1 MSTIPDIKLNDG
13 FTLPALGFGVY
24 RSSSQDTPHAVETAL
39 ERGYRL
45 IDTAAA
51 YQNERETGAGIRQSG
66 ISRSDIFV
74 TTKLWLADYG
84 YDAALRAFDRS
95 INNLGLDYLDLY
107 LLHWPS
113 PSSFDLTI
121 AAYQAAEKLRA
132 EGRIR
137 SIGVCN
143 FNAGHLEALIEKT
156 GVIPALNQIEFHP
169 YFNQS
174 AVSEANNRYGI
185 VTQAWS
191 PIGGVKRYFAQEGTE
206 VQDPLHDPAIG
217 AIAEKYGKSAAQ
229 VILRWHLQSGRA
241 AIPKSVQP
249 ARIAENIAVFDFSL
263 TADEISAIDSLDRRS
278 RGGPDPETFDL
289 DAVQKLS
296 QDNERMRQLS
306 RLSDE

>member
-1 MSTIPDIKLNDG
+1 MNTLPDIKLNDG
-13 FTLPALGFGVY
+13 FSLPALGFGVY
-24 RSSSQDTPHAVETAL
+24 RSSVDDTPRAVATAL
-39 ERGYRL
+39 EQGYRL

-51 YQNERETGAGIRQSG
+51 YQNERETGAAIRQSG
-66 ISRSDIFV
+66 ISRNDIFV

-84 YDAALRAFDRS
+84 YEAALRAFDRS
-95 INNLGLDYLDLY
+95 MSNLGLDYLDLY

-156 GVIPALNQIEFHP
+156 NVIPALNQIEFHP

-174 AVSEANNRYGI
+174 ALSEANNRYGI

-191 PIGGVKRYFAQEGTE
+191 PIGGVKRYFAQEGAE
-206 VQDPLHDPAIG
+206 VQDPLHDPAIA
-217 AIAEKYGKSAAQ
+217 AIAEKYSKSTAQ

-249 ARIAENIAVFDFSL
+249 GRIAENIAVFDFSL
-263 TADEISAIDSLDRRS
+263 TAEEMIAIDSLDRRS
-278 RGGPDPETFDL
+278 RGGPDPEEFDL
-289 DAVQKLS
+289 EAVQKLS
-296 QDNERMRQLS
+296 QNNERMKQLS
-306 RLSDE
+306 RLSDQ